1 VPELPEVETIVR
13 TIAPRLEGREI
24 RRATFSSPLVFRGE
38 GEARLAGRRI
48 EAVRR
53 HGKFIVLELSG
64 GLRMTVH
71 LGMTGKLLWNAA
83 PGRHARAVFELD
95 RGRLVY
101 DDIRQF
107 GRIEIGVGVP
117 ARVARLGPDALEVS
131 EADFAAALAG
141 RRGRIKPL
149 LLNQRVLRGLGNI
162 YVDEALFRA
171 GIHPLAAA
179 ARLGRRRVPRLYGAI
194 QQVLREAIERG
205 GSSISDYVD
214 AQGRRGSFQ
223 ERHQVYGKAGQPC
236 PRCGAA
242 IRRIVVAQRGTHY
255 CPKCQRFSGP

>member
-1 VPELPEVETIVR
+1 MPELPEVETIVR
-13 TIAPRLEGREI
+13 TLAPRLEGRQI
-24 RRATFSSPLVFRGE
+24 RRATFSSPLVFRADAALA
-38 GEARLAGRRI
+38 ARLRGRRV

-64 GLRMTVH
+64 GLRLTIH
-71 LGMTGKLLWNAA
+71 LGMTGKLLWNGE
-83 PGRHARAVFELD
+83 PGPHARAVFDL
-95 RGRLVY
+95 GGPRLVY

-107 GRIEIGVGVP
+107 GRIEIGPALP
-117 ARVARLGPDALEVS
+117 ARAARLGPDALEIS
-131 EADFAAALAG
+131 EAEFAAALQG

-149 LLNQRVLRGLGNI
+149 LLNQLLLRGLGNI

-171 GIHPLAAA
+171 GIHPLAP
-179 ARLGRRRVPRLYGAI
+179 RLGRVRIRRLYRAI
-194 QQVLREAIERG
+194 QEVLREAIARG

-214 AQGRRGSFQ
+214 ADGRPGSFQ

-255 CPKCQRFSGP
+255 CPKCQRE